1 MIFKNSLRI
10 NYNRHNKQEKERQK
24 KLGPVADFEHCCS
37 KEFPTLSQFEIDK
50 DGNINRSSL
59 VYLGTKYIKSW
70 KRDLLLIFIFCIF
83 VILVAFSLDAKFLRY
98 SELLIGIV
106 LPVLYLIP
114 FAIPFWK
121 LQDILESGIAD
132 FNNGNYE
139 QALETFRLAQNKNK
153 ALAPELNDWVLL
165 CLIKLQR
172 FYDALTYIETNDV
185 SAKAAKKMTI
195 YSETNRLDDAINLF
209 FEAYGDQIEQYPLSL
224 IFPAKMIEYRKS
236 AEAAIEFLDEHYMKD
251 NFVTKNNYD
260 LFEYYATLC
269 KKTQQIEKEEKIR
282 NELKEFRKLVYIK
295 ENFGN

>member
-1 MIFKNSLRI
+1 MIFKNSFMYR
-10 NYNRHNKQEKERQK
+10 YNLHNRKEKERQK
-24 KLGPVADFEHCCS
+24 ALGPVADFEHCYS

-50 DGNINRSSL
+50 DGKLNRASL
-59 VYLGTKYIKSW
+59 VYLGRKYEKFWKSHALFAI
-70 KRDLLLIFIFCIF
+70 LLCVFAL
-83 VILVAFSLDAKFLRY
+83 LVAFPSD
-98 SELLIGIV
+98 SEWLFYLALIILLAT
-106 LPVLYLIP
+106 LHDIP
-114 FAIPFWK
+114 ICK
-121 LQDILESGIAD
+121 LKDILESGIAD

-172 FYDALTYIETNDV
+172 FYDALTYLETNEV
-185 SAKAAKKMTI
+185 SAKSAKKMTI

>member
-10 NYNRHNKQEKERQK
+10 NYNLHNWQEIERQK
-24 KLGPVADFEHCCS
+24 ELGPVADFEHCCS
-37 KEFPTLSQFEIDK
+37 KEFQTLSQFEIDK
-50 DGNINRSSL
+50 DGKLNRSSL
-59 VYLGTKYIKSW
+59 VYLGGKYIKSW
-70 KRDLLLIFIFCIF
+70 KRDLLLMFIFCIF
-83 VILVAFSLDAKFLRY
+83 AILVAFLLDAKFWDY
-98 SELLIGIV
+98 SELLICSAVPI
-106 LPVLYLIP
+106 LILIP
-114 FAIPFWK
+114 LAIPFWK
-121 LQDILESGIAD
+121 LQDILESGIVD

-139 QALETFRLAQNKNK
+139 QAIYTFRLVQNKNK
-153 ALAPELNDWVLL
+153 LLAPELNDWVLL

-172 FYDALTYIETNDV
+172 FYDALTYLETNEV
-185 SAKAAKKMTI
+185 SAKSAKKMTI

-295 ENFGN
+295 ENLGN

>member
-10 NYNRHNKQEKERQK
+10 NYNLHNWQEIERQK
-24 KLGPVADFEHCCS
+24 ELGPVADFEHCCS
-37 KEFPTLSQFEIDK
+37 KEFQTLSQFEIDK
-50 DGNINRSSL
+50 DGKLNRSSL
-59 VYLGTKYIKSW
+59 VYLGGKYIKSW
-70 KRDLLLIFIFCIF
+70 KRDLLLMFIFCIF
-83 VILVAFSLDAKFLRY
+83 AILVAFLLDAKFWHY
-98 SELLIGIV
+98 SELLICSAVPI
-106 LPVLYLIP
+106 LILIP
-114 FAIPFWK
+114 LAIPFWK
-121 LQDILESGIAD
+121 LQDILESGIVD

-139 QALETFRLAQNKNK
+139 QAIYTFRLVQNKNK
-153 ALAPELNDWVLL
+153 LLAPELNDWVLL

-172 FYDALTYIETNDV
+172 FYDALTYLETNEV
-185 SAKAAKKMTI
+185 SAKSAKKMTI

-209 FEAYGDQIEQYPLSL
+209 FEAYGDQIGQYPLSL

-295 ENFGN
+295 ENLGN